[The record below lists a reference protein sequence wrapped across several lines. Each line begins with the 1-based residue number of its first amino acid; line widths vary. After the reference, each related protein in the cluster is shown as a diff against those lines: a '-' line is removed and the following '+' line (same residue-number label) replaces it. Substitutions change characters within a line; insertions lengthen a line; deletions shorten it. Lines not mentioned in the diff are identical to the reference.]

1 MDRYHIYEAIGRG
14 KHSVVYKGRRKK
26 TIQHYAIKSVDKS
39 QRPRVLQEVQVLR
52 SLSHD
57 LVLKFY
63 AWYETQNHL
72 WLILEYCVGGD
83 LLALLRQD
91 EALPPKSVAAF
102 GADLVVALRVL
113 HKSGTL
119 HCDLKPSNV
128 LVDENGRLKLCGFGL
143 ARKTADVAKDVRGG
157 GSAEGAKDG
166 LSKRGTPCYMAPELF
181 TERGVHSYASDL
193 YALGCVLYECCVGK
207 PPFVSNSLTELMEMI
222 LNDDPP
228 ALIDGERA
236 ARDRGAATTPDPPTP
251 ALANL
256 IFGLLEKDPARRLD
270 WNAVLRHPF
279 WRESGDVACA
289 KDLAALD
296 QYPLPPQPAF
306 QTYLAEASGEIET
319 GTGRADGAVAR
330 VSDRLA
336 ALTASSSAA
345 SPGGKGER
353 TSGKRTPTAGPAG
366 GWARGGGADEN
377 ASPGSGGGGGR
388 RTSPSPSGGS
398 TARGTNASPSSRE
411 ALRMSVNARANLER
425 EGAGAYASRTPEKRR
440 NSTDGG
446 GVAGGGDPSPGPG
459 ASDVALADTDAEL
472 NFADAET
479 DDGGVNDG
487 GVNDAGTNRSRPAS
501 ADPAGDEHATLSR
514 VGSARVG
521 GGLGERGGCCLG
533 RGGWGGGRRGGGR
546 PGRGRAGGSRETD
559 ERGRVRGVRDR
570 DDGRRRRDDAAPR
583 GIRSRARRR
592 DRSRRLAALAGGDAA
607 RRRPRVESR
616 RREPP
621 RRTAIDDGSPPDPV
635 PVVRSPSSPASRPI
649 GRDERRRGRRRE
661 GRAR

>member
-102 GADLVVALRVL
+102 GRDLAVALRVL

-143 ARKTADVAKDVRGG
+143 ARKTADVAKDVNGEDDVNGG
-157 GSAEGAKDG
+157 GAKDG

-222 LNDDPP
+222 LNDEPP
-228 ALIDGERA
+228 ALRS
-236 ARDRGAATTPDPPTP
+236 RGGDSREGKPDPPTP
-251 ALANL
+251 ALADL
-256 IFGLLEKDPARRLD
+256 VHGLLEKDPARRLD

-279 WRESGDVACA
+279 GASPGPSAPRILTLASHPARRPGVSDVP
-289 KDLAALD
+289 LAA
-296 QYPLPPQPAF
+296 
-306 QTYLAEASGEIET
+306 SGT
-319 GTGRADGAVAR
+319 SGRVGEGVVH

-336 ALTASSSAA
+336 ALTASGGEGER
-345 SPGGKGER
+345 GGK
-353 TSGKRTPTAGPAG
+353 PAG
-366 GWARGGGADEN
+366 SARGAGKEGVGKEGAVGGADEN
-377 ASPGSGGGGGR
+377 ASPGSGGGGRR
-388 RTSPSPSGGS
+388 RTSPSG
-398 TARGTNASPSSRE
+398 TAPRGHGNASPSSRE

-425 EGAGAYASRTPEKRR
+425 EGAGAYASRTPEKN
-440 NSTDGG
+440 NSRGG
-446 GVAGGGDPSPGPG
+446 TESSGDRSGKGGNPSPGPG
-459 ASDVALADTDAEL
+459 ASDVQLADTDAEL
-472 NFADAET
+472 NFADAEHA
-479 DDGGVNDG
+479 DAADGDPHGVVEGPGD
-487 GVNDAGTNRSRPAS
+487 RSRPAS
-501 ADPAGDEHATLSR
+501 ADPSGDEHATLSR

-521 GGLGERGGCCLG
+521 GGLGERGDGPDGEEEDEEDEEDLSGRLG
-533 RGGWGGGRRGGGR
+533 RPTSAGGYASLAAAKVDEKVNTPPPVETVRNGRNESGRHPNSLPSPAATPPGVGLASSRGGANHLKGQ
-546 PGRGRAGGSRETD
+546 RAQS
-559 ERGRVRGVRDR
+559 VR
-570 DDGRRRRDDAAPR
+570 
-583 GIRSRARRR
+583 
-592 DRSRRLAALAGGDAA
+592 
-607 RRRPRVESR
+607 
-616 RREPP
+616 
-621 RRTAIDDGSPPDPV
+621 SPSSV
-635 PVVRSPSSPASRPI
+635 VVRSPSWDASDVPI
-649 GRDERRRGRRRE
+649 GRDDERRRGRR
-661 GRAR
+661 G

>member
-228 ALIDGERA
+228 PLFNGERA
-236 ARDRGAATTPDPPTP
+236 REVGESSAGGGSAVGPDPPTP
-251 ALANL
+251 ALADL
-256 IFGLLEKDPARRLD
+256 ITGLLEKDPARRLD

-279 WRESGDVACA
+279 WRESGTGSCA
-289 KDLAALD
+289 EDLLTLASH
-296 QYPLPPQPAF
+296 PLPPQPAF
-306 QTYLAEASGEIET
+306 QTYLAASGT
-319 GTGRADGAVAR
+319 SGRAEVVAH

-336 ALTASSSAA
+336 ALTASSSA
-345 SPGGKGER
+345 S
-353 TSGKRTPTAGPAG
+353 PAG
-366 GWARGGGADEN
+366 SSTGPNQQRGRGKEGGGGGGGDEN
-377 ASPGSGGGGGR
+377 ASPGSGGGGRR
-388 RTSPSPSGGS
+388 RTSSSGF
-398 TARGTNASPSSRE
+398 THQNASPSSRGRF
-411 ALRMSVNARANLER
+411 ACRSTRGPTLSAR
-425 EGAGAYASRTPEKRR
+425 AGAYASRTPERCGVRR
-440 NSTDGG
+440 RR
-446 GVAGGGDPSPGPG
+446 AAQPAAAIRARPG
-459 ASDVALADTDAEL
+459 ASDVELADTDAEL
-472 NFADAET
+472 NFADAT
-479 DDGGVNDG
+479 RDDGELTTGESTTANITGPVPR
-487 GVNDAGTNRSRPAS
+487 ARIPPATS
-501 ADPAGDEHATLSR
+501 TRLSR

-521 GGLGERGGCCLG
+521 GGTGDRGGLDEEEDG
-533 RGGWGGGRRGGGR
+533 EEEDGVGDLWGDAE
-546 PGRGRAGGSRETD
+546 AG
-559 ERGRVRGVRDR
+559 ERGRVRGARGG
-570 DDGRRRRDDAAPR
+570 DDDESTARTPPPRNRAA
-583 GIRSRARRR
+583 ARR
-592 DRSRRLAALAGGDAA
+592 DRSRRLAALAGGGAA
-607 RRRPRVESR
+607 RRRPRVESGR
-616 RREPP
+616 S
-621 RRTAIDDGSPPDPV
+621 RTASSNRDRCPV
-635 PVVRSPSSPASRPI
+635 PVITRLPPDRTRRATPRTPPRGTCSPNSRTTPAT
-649 GRDERRRGRRRE
+649 
-661 GRAR
+661 AR

>member
-236 ARDRGAATTPDPPTP
+236 ARDGGAATTPDPPTP

-319 GTGRADGAVAR
+319 GTGRADGAVA
-330 VSDRLA
+330 VS
-336 ALTASSSAA
+336 
-345 SPGGKGER
+345 
-353 TSGKRTPTAGPAG
+353 
-366 GWARGGGADEN
+366 
-377 ASPGSGGGGGR
+377 
-388 RTSPSPSGGS
+388 
-398 TARGTNASPSSRE
+398 
-411 ALRMSVNARANLER
+411 
-425 EGAGAYASRTPEKRR
+425 
-440 NSTDGG
+440 
-446 GVAGGGDPSPGPG
+446 
-459 ASDVALADTDAEL
+459 
-472 NFADAET
+472 
-479 DDGGVNDG
+479 
-487 GVNDAGTNRSRPAS
+487 
-501 ADPAGDEHATLSR
+501 
-514 VGSARVG
+514 
-521 GGLGERGGCCLG
+521 
-533 RGGWGGGRRGGGR
+533 
-546 PGRGRAGGSRETD
+546 
-559 ERGRVRGVRDR
+559 
-570 DDGRRRRDDAAPR
+570 
-583 GIRSRARRR
+583 
-592 DRSRRLAALAGGDAA
+592 
-607 RRRPRVESR
+607 
-616 RREPP
+616 
-621 RRTAIDDGSPPDPV
+621 
-635 PVVRSPSSPASRPI
+635 
-649 GRDERRRGRRRE
+649 
-661 GRAR
+661 